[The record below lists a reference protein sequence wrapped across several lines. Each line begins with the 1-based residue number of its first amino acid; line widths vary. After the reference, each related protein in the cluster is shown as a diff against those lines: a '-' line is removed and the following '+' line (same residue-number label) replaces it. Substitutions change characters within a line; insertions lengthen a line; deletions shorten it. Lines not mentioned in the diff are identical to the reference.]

1 MFIFYTPLFSHFD
14 PRPWH
19 DFPAL
24 ESCSKN
30 CTAGSIAGLSQCN
43 LYRKLCFKN
52 QYLPFYNL
60 YCLAMEYPKLYCLV
74 MKTAVSIPKDIFV
87 SAEQL
92 AKRLN
97 ISRDNDQRII
107 EKDASLKVLD
117 APNCFT
123 RILEKTGL

>member
-1 MFIFYTPLFSHFD
+1 
-14 PRPWH
+14 
-19 DFPAL
+19 
-24 ESCSKN
+24 
-30 CTAGSIAGLSQCN
+30 
-43 LYRKLCFKN
+43 
-52 QYLPFYNL
+52 
-60 YCLAMEYPKLYCLV
+60 